1 MIEPFL
7 VLNTP
12 RLYLRALRASDLDT
26 VLALRTDAA
35 AMARMLEGVQD
46 RDAAFETLRTFEAF
60 WETQGVGMFG
70 VFEREDDRFV
80 GEAGLM
86 LRPDGLGL
94 ALRYCFL
101 PTARGKGFAREAV
114 TGILSF
120 ALGDND
126 RPARVPRLIAVLSD
140 DNKASQTLAEDLGF
154 FLEQSFYRGRQKMLV
169 YALSAEFW
177 QARQRLADYLVAVK
191 ASLDG
196 AAGTGDASSSGDAG
210 GVRDGDARAD
220 APSA

>member
-1 MIEPFL
+1 MIAPAL

-12 RLYLRALRASDLDT
+12 RLYLRALRAGDLET
-26 VLALRTDAA
+26 VLPLRTDAQ
-35 AMARMLEGVQD
+35 AMERMLEGVQD
-46 RDAAFETLRTFEAF
+46 REAAFQTLKTFEAF

-70 VFEREDDRFV
+70 VFERENDRFV

-101 PTARGKGFAREAV
+101 PVARGKGFAREAV
-114 TGILSF
+114 TEIVNF
-120 ALGDND
+120 ALGDASGE
-126 RPARVPRLIAVLSD
+126 ARVPRLIAVLSD
-140 DNKASQTLAEDLGF
+140 DNKASQALAEDLGF

-169 YALSAEFW
+169 YALSADFW

-191 ASLDG
+191 ASL
-196 AAGTGDASSSGDAG
+196 A
-210 GVRDGDARAD
+210 
-220 APSA
+220 